1 MQRVYLG
8 GMCALMLLLASETH
22 AADPKP
28 VSLYN
33 GKDLTGWRGQG
44 MHDPVAWN
52 AMKAED
58 REKKQAGYND
68 DLRSHWRAEGEEII
82 NDGKGVYLTTDKDYG
97 DFILELE
104 WKMVKANG
112 DSGVYLR
119 GYPQVQIWDPN
130 NPAEKKNGADKGS
143 GALWNNSDPKN
154 GKFPLVLAD
163 KPIGEW
169 NKLRIEMRGET
180 VTITLNDQLVV
191 DKATLD
197 NYYKRGTPISPTGP
211 IQLQT
216 HGSEMR
222 FRNITIEEL
231 K

>member
-1 MQRVYLG
+1 MQRV
-8 GMCALMLLLASETH
+8 LLFGLLFLAAPLQAEDS
-22 AADPKP
+22 KP
-28 VSLYN
+28 VTLYN
-33 GKDLTGWRGQG
+33 GKDLAGWRGQG
-44 MHDPVAWN
+44 MHDPKQWN
-52 AMKAED
+52 DMKAED
-58 REKKQAGYND
+58 REKKQAQYNED
-68 DLRSHWRAEGEEII
+68 MNKHWKAEGEEII

-104 WKMVKANG
+104 WKMMKPNG
-112 DSGVYLR
+112 DSGIYLR
-119 GYPQVQIWDPN
+119 GYPQVQIWDPA

-143 GALWNNSDPKN
+143 GALWNNSNAKN
-154 GKFPLVLAD
+154 GKFPLVVAD

-169 NKLRIEMRGET
+169 NKMKIEMRGEN
-180 VTITLNDQLVV
+180 VTITMNDQLVV
-191 DKATLD
+191 DKATME

-222 FRNITIEEL
+222 FRNIKLQEL